1 MSIPA
6 IVRQRSPRRLAL
18 ILSAALALAL
28 LGGVPA
34 QAQAAGGTL
43 QVWAIGQE
51 PDGDWV
57 SLGPG
62 VLVGEEVRPAGFTIP
77 VGAEAH
83 LTLLDSTL
91 PGGTAKCHW
100 WEGER
105 SYEWRYDGYASW
117 PADQVTPQQLFATT
131 ELAAWGVHDV
141 PGDVDHY
148 LRLQFSSHCL

>member
-91 PGGTAKCHW
+91 PAARPSATGGRVSGPTSGATTATPP
-100 WEGER
+100 GPPTR
-105 SYEWRYDGYASW
+105 SRRSSCSPRPSW
-117 PADQVTPQQLFATT
+117 PPGGSTMFPATST
-131 ELAAWGVHDV
+131 TT
-141 PGDVDHY
+141 
-148 LRLQFSSHCL
+148 